1 MRYVNA
7 CEQIV
12 QSIYLEIL
20 YFHTYKYQQCIQAD
34 HIYNWLSS
42 SAVRTNKGNMAAAWK
57 LEILFSWSLARGGEN
72 WRLQSIHCNIAQ
84 LTTWGV
90 NVHARVLSI
99 RFCAVQNGAK
109 DLFVLFWKSSVQ
121 KKGSCL
127 VYIDRAKQIKLVS
140 KAKQSYVSL
149 VESKM
154 FRCRI

>member
-1 MRYVNA
+1 MKKLTSVPN
-7 CEQIV
+7 
-12 QSIYLEIL
+12 LNIL
-20 YFHTYKYQQCIQAD
+20 SQ
-34 HIYNWLSS
+34 
-42 SAVRTNKGNMAAAWK
+42 K
-57 LEILFSWSLARGGEN
+57 LANPLPNVALHFLIGIPFEILFSWSLTRGGEN

-154 FRCRI
+154 FRCFGRI

>member
-1 MRYVNA
+1 MALGVIGKPLGQRIWN
-7 CEQIV
+7 ENPPGGDNPWD
-12 QSIYLEIL
+12 LL
-20 YFHTYKYQQCIQAD
+20 F
-34 HIYNWLSS
+34 SS
-42 SAVRTNKGNMAAAWK
+42 SMASSDTLGQAAARK

-127 VYIDRAKQIKLVS
+127 VYIDRAKQIKLMS
-140 KAKQSYVSL
+140 KAKLCIFSREQNV
-149 VESKM
+149 
-154 FRCRI
+154 